1 MASETAGKKEEDS
14 SGVPLVNDPGNEDP
28 GSLMDDAL
36 VPLSDDDEAGESEEK
51 GP

>member
-1 MASETAGKKEEDS
+1 MTAETPGNNDQDS

-36 VPLSDDDEAGESEEK
+36 VPLIDDDEADEPQSTDS
-51 GP
+51 